1 MAKLRRTGVGYQCL
15 YELEGTLTEIMAR
28 LELKPLGK
36 KAERKIRDRLGFAL
50 AKWEEPKTAVE
61 VKEVVGALNSH
72 ARRLDKLTPLA
83 AAARTG
89 MARSDEIDVSA
100 QLVQSLSQNPTIGSA
115 GAAQSILSEFCDRAR
130 TIALAC
136 RAAAIQLGSTKGK
149 SGNPRLDWYDEFT
162 AVVVQICQQNNI
174 SPTLGID
181 RTSGEAKSR
190 FAEVA
195 VEFERLLLPKMRS
208 PTMQAMARRLQRSL
222 KRLQL

>member
-100 QLVQSLSQNPTIGSA
+100 LCLPKTSSAGFAVEKRIGS
-115 GAAQSILSEFCDRAR
+115 
-130 TIALAC
+130 
-136 RAAAIQLGSTKGK
+136 
-149 SGNPRLDWYDEFT
+149 
-162 AVVVQICQQNNI
+162 
-174 SPTLGID
+174 
-181 RTSGEAKSR
+181 
-190 FAEVA
+190 
-195 VEFERLLLPKMRS
+195 
-208 PTMQAMARRLQRSL
+208 
-222 KRLQL
+222 